1 MRFRSLF
8 LIGGSALVLAAL
20 LLTDPDQGISTA
32 LLALALVTPLLA
44 VAFSHLARR
53 GLFDYLDM
61 RRVMEKALESA
72 TGAGLIWLGTCVVIA
87 ALLAL
92 FGRAAHAAPVQAP
105 AIPSAAGPLLPTL
118 RDEISSN
125 WPDHP
130 MPGYFGGLVEHESCI
145 TLTHPRCWQ
154 PTSRLKTPREEGAG
168 LGQLTRAWSP
178 NGALRFDALQ
188 ELRDRHP
195 ALRELDWASIY
206 QRPGLQLRTLVLK
219 SRDDWRALPAVPDQ
233 AERLA
238 MVDAA
243 YNGGMTGLQRER
255 RACQISNLTATG
267 CDPGRW
273 WGHVEA
279 HCLKSRQPLYAG
291 RSACDI
297 NRHHVADV
305 IRTRA
310 PKYAVALSLS

>member
-1 MRFRSLF
+1 MRFRNLF
-8 LIGGSALVLAAL
+8 LIGGSALVLGAL
-20 LLTDPDQGISTA
+20 LLTDPDKGISTA

-61 RRVMEKALESA
+61 RKVMEKALESA
-72 TGAGLIWLGTCVVIA
+72 TGAGLVWLGTCVVIA

-92 FGRAAHAAPVQAP
+92 FGRSAHASPVQTS
-105 AIPSAAGPLLPTL
+105 AIPSAAMPLLPTL
-118 RDEISSN
+118 QAEIRSS

-130 MPGYFGGLVEHESCI
+130 MPAYFGGLVEHESCI

-154 PTSRLKTPREEGAG
+154 PTSRLKTAREEGAG

-178 NGALRFDALQ
+178 DGALRFDALQ

-195 ALRELDWASIY
+195 AIAQLGELDWASVY
-206 QRPGLQLRTLVLK
+206 QRPELQLRALVLK
-219 SRDDWRALPAVPDQ
+219 SRDDWHALPAVVDQ

-243 YNGGMTGLQRER
+243 YNGGMPGLQRER
-255 RACQISNLTATG
+255 RACQIASG

-279 HCLKSRQPLYAG
+279 HCLKSRQALYAG

-305 IRTRA
+305 IRSRA
-310 PKYAVALSLS
+310 PKYSALLTS